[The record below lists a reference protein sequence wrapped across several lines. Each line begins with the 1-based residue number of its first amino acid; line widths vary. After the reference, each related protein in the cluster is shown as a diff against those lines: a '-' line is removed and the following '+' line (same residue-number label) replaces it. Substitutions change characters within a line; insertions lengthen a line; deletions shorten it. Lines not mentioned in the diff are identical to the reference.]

1 MDREEARMIRNAED
15 RRIREFVLAVL
26 SREPVTQLAPYVAEQ
41 LNVHRR
47 WVYKELW
54 RMVDEGILAV
64 TGKTQRRTY
73 SLHRMPEP
81 AAAPPLSPIERERRM
96 WAERKRN
103 R

>member
-1 MDREEARMIRNAED
+1 MDREEARMIRDAED
-15 RRIREFVLAVL
+15 RRIREFVLTVV

-54 RMVDEGILAV
+54 RMVDAGILAV

-73 SLHRMPEP
+73 SLLRMPEP
-81 AAAPPLSPIERERRM
+81 PAAPSLSPIERERLA
-96 WAERKRN
+96 WANRRRN
-103 R
+103 S